1 MSSTALTDQQPL
13 TREQS
18 ATLFSQTMGLVA
30 VTAGVFALGAYL
42 ARDVSP
48 GWSWFFFIASFATLL
63 GLSAATRRSASMIW
77 SSDR

>member
-1 MSSTALTDQQPL
+1 
-13 TREQS
+13 
-18 ATLFSQTMGLVA
+18 MGLVA